1 MTTGLDIFNRLNHDT
16 LFEAGIVLMNIF
28 LILIA
33 AWIVLRL
40 IHRGIR
46 ILERKELLAVP
57 ILLAA
62 RKTVR
67 WVAWIAAAMLIL
79 QQIGV
84 SVSNVWTVISA
95 AVAMIAIGF
104 VAVWSV
110 LSNLLCTVML
120 MIFHP
125 FRIGDE
131 IEIIDPAMTTGV
143 SGRVRNIDLMFTT
156 LTDVTASADTPAIFQ
171 IPNNLLF
178 QKIIRRKGGERTF
191 SLDKQL
197 FEPRSLLRT
206 NGNDLQQK
214 DTVRDPSPH

>member
-1 MTTGLDIFNRLNHDT
+1 MTGLDIFSRLNHET
-16 LFEAGIVLMNIF
+16 LIEAGIVLMNIF

-40 IHRGIR
+40 IHRGLS
-46 ILERKELLAVP
+46 ILESKELLAVP

-62 RKTVR
+62 RKTIR
-67 WVAWIAAAMLIL
+67 WIAWVATAMLIL

-120 MIFHP
+120 IIFHP

-143 SGRVRNIDLMFTT
+143 SGKVRNIDLMFTT
-156 LTDVTASADTPAIFQ
+156 LADVTASADTPAIFQ

-214 DTVRDPSPH
+214 DKVRDPSPQ